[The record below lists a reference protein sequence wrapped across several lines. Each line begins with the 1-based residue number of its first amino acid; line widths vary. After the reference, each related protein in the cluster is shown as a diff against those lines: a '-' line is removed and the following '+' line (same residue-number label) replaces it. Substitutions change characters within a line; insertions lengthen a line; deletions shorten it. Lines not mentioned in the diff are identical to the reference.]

1 MKFASL
7 LITTIFAM
15 SNFAMAN
22 TQIETSA
29 NVPTIQPILH
39 TRIIGHVVFEKNHTM
54 TCMATNC
61 PPSLPYFELIL
72 DDAQV
77 DGVGA
82 VESVVFQDFK
92 KIVGSEE
99 KPAYVVYGG
108 VSLKEGMYIVVEAD
122 VRLNQSGDKIYAI
135 AANPVQVKLTPVRN
149 PVMLY

>member
-15 SNFAMAN
+15 SHFAMAN
-22 TQIETSA
+22 TQIETNS
-29 NVPTIQPILH
+29 NVPTVQPILH

-54 TCMATNC
+54 SCMATNC
-61 PPSLPYFELIL
+61 PPSVPYYDLIL

-77 DGVGA
+77 DGVGP

-92 KIVGSEE
+92 KILGSEE

-108 VSLKEGMYIVVEAD
+108 VSLKEGMYIIVEAD
-122 VRLNQSGDKIYAI
+122 VRLNQSGNKVYAI
-135 AANPVQVKLTPVRN
+135 AANPVAVKLTPN
-149 PVMLY
+149 IYPVMLY

>member
-1 MKFASL
+1 MKFASF

-15 SNFAMAN
+15 SAFAMSN
-22 TQIETSA
+22 TQAQT
-29 NVPTIQPILH
+29 VTGTIH

-61 PPSLPYFELIL
+61 PPSLPYFQLVL

-77 DGVGA
+77 DGIGP
-82 VESVVFQDFK
+82 VESVVFEDFE
-92 KIVGSEE
+92 KIMGSEK
-99 KPAYVVYGG
+99 KPTYVVYGG

-122 VRLNQSGDKIYAI
+122 VRVSQAGNKVYAV
-135 AANPVQVKLTPVRN
+135 AANPVEVKLAPARF